1 MEDEFKEIKTG
12 NGIDRDLAAT
22 TNNRLEKT
30 ILELRNLTSE
40 VRVLN
45 TNVIRQSK
53 SNDRYSRKLIALTW
67 VLVFFTIFLVIMT
80 GVLIEDG
87 RNTASTQD
95 NIVLNSQFFNIVN
108 TGIIAAMEDNKPIL
122 QENRGQFIDAQLD
135 NYLGDFDI
143 LQSSYDNKLLDEND
157 FCDSFLYYIQ
167 LTNQN
172 KEVQNYIAE
181 QQKFYPGSFM
191 SLAYL
196 SNIVEKSSNENCK

>member
-1 MEDEFKEIKTG
+1 MNKYNHYLLIGDGCENCNYTANAFTLLSLPLHKISFRNLMEDEFKEIKTG

-122 QENRGQFIDAQLD
+122 QENR
-135 NYLGDFDI
+135 
-143 LQSSYDNKLLDEND
+143 
-157 FCDSFLYYIQ
+157 
-167 LTNQN
+167 
-172 KEVQNYIAE
+172 
-181 QQKFYPGSFM
+181 
-191 SLAYL
+191 
-196 SNIVEKSSNENCK
+196 